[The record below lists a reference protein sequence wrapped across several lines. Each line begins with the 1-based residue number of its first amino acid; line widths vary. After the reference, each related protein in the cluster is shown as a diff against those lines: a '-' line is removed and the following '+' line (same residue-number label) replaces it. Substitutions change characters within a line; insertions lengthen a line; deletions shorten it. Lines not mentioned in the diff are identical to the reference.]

1 MAGRG
6 FAVAVDPGTGREI
19 ARYPLASAAEID
31 AALTR
36 ASTAFRAWR
45 AVSVAERSELL
56 SRVADRLDADEGGLA
71 ELMTA
76 EVGKPITESRAEL
89 AKCAWVCRYYAE
101 HAAEMLADRH
111 VATER
116 AKSYVHHEPLGPILA
131 VMPWNFPFWQVFR
144 FAAPALLAGNVGILK
159 HSSNVPGCALA
170 IADLFAAAGF
180 PDGVFSTLLIPAG
193 EVGRVLAHPVVAAAT
208 LTGSE
213 PAGAAVAAAA
223 GSLLKKV
230 VLELGGS
237 DPYLVLEDA
246 DLVAAARTCAA
257 SRCINSG
264 QSCIA
269 AKRFI
274 VHTDVYDKWL
284 DLFVAEMANLRVGDP
299 TEEATQIGPLARV
312 DLRDQL
318 HEQVLASVAAGARV
332 VLGGEV
338 PDGPGA
344 FYPPTVLV
352 DVAPGMPAHDDEL
365 FGPVAAVIRVESEEE
380 AIRVANATRFG
391 LGAAVF
397 TRDVERGE
405 RIAATQLEAGTCVV
419 NTFVASDPRLPFG
432 GIKASGFGRELAD
445 LGIREFVNQKTV
457 IVNSSD

>member
-1 MAGRG
+1 MSGHG

-31 AALTR
+31 AALAR
-36 ASTAFRAWR
+36 ASESFLAWR
-45 AVSVAERSELL
+45 TLDLGVRAELL
-56 SRVADRLDADEGGLA
+56 NGVAARLDANEGGLA

-101 HAAEMLADRH
+101 HAAEMLGDRH

-144 FAAPALLAGNVGILK
+144 FAAPAVMAGNVGILK

-170 IADLFAAAGF
+170 IAELFTVAGF
-180 PDGVFSTLLIPAG
+180 PAGVFQTLLIPG
-193 EVGRVLAHPVVAAAT
+193 SEVGRVLAHPAVAAAT

-213 PAGAAVAAAA
+213 PAGSAVAEAA

-237 DPYLVLEDA
+237 DPYLVLADA
-246 DLVAAARTCAA
+246 DLAAAARTCAA

-274 VHTDVYDKWL
+274 VHTDVYDEWL
-284 DLFVAEMANLRVGDP
+284 DLFVAEMAKLRVGDP
-299 TEEATQIGPLARV
+299 HDETTQIGPLARF

-318 HEQVLASVAAGARV
+318 HEQVLASVAAGARL
-332 VLGGEV
+332 VLGGTI
-338 PDGPGA
+338 PDGLGA

-352 DVAPGMPAHDDEL
+352 DVASGMPAYDDEL
-365 FGPVAAVIRVESEEE
+365 FGPVAAVIRVDSEEE
-380 AIRVANATRFG
+380 AIRVANDTRFG

-397 TRDVERGE
+397 TEDLERGE
-405 RIAATQLEAGTCVV
+405 RIAATRLEAGTCVV